1 MKKCAKIICVYFG
14 NRRVGMY
21 NNPKDMKSFFSTM
34 MKNEINIDNGIDTDV
49 ILVNNIVGKGDS
61 VNEYVNEYIDVETK
75 NGKVIVEQR
84 ENIGGSFGAYFD
96 MFEKYSEDYSHFF
109 FCEDDHII
117 FKEGYMK
124 DFVDFIDMDDKIG
137 YVSLAPITLPGL
149 NGLPIHSGGGIG
161 LTSTKKFKSVYGEN
175 SLCNFRGSMRQNDAY
190 NELQNYESKFTSNF
204 IIKDDLSG
212 DVISYIYNHP
222 KYSCIPNN
230 YKNFE
235 SNYRHYLNE
244 ENLQKEFI
252 YNVGE

>member
-1 MKKCAKIICVYFG
+1 MSKCVKIICTYFG
-14 NRRVGMY
+14 RRRTGSY
-21 NNPKDMKSFFSTM
+21 NNPKDMKSFFFKM
-34 MKNEINIDNGIDTDV
+34 MENEVSIDMGIETDV
-49 ILVNNIVGKGDS
+49 ILINNNCGNPTI
-61 VNEYVNEYIDVETK
+61 NESIHSFNNNKTK
-75 NGKVIVEQR
+75 NGKVIVEHR

-96 MFEKYSEDYSHFF
+96 MFKKYSSEYDYFF

-124 DFVDFIDMDDKIG
+124 DFVDFIDSDDKVG
-137 YVSLAPITLPGL
+137 YVALAPITLPGL
-149 NGLPIHSGGGIG
+149 NGFPVHSGGGIG
-161 LTSTKKFKSVYGEN
+161 LTSTKKFNMIYGEN
-175 SLCNFRGSMRQNDAY
+175 SICNFRHEMTHGQSY
-190 NELQNYESKFTSNF
+190 NKLENYESRFNSNF
-204 IIKDDLSG
+204 IIHGGFEIK
-212 DVISYIYNHP
+212 NHP

>member
-1 MKKCAKIICVYFG
+1 MSKCAKIICTYFG
-14 NRRVGMY
+14 ERRIGSY
-21 NNPKDMKSFFSTM
+21 NNPKDMKSFFLKM
-34 MKNEINIDNGIDTDV
+34 MENEVSIDMGIETDI
-49 ILVNNIVGKGDS
+49 ILVNNDCGIVS
-61 VNEYVNEYIDVETK
+61 VNEGVNSFNNKKTR

-84 ENIGGSFGAYFD
+84 ENLGGSFGSYFD
-96 MFEKYSEDYSHFF
+96 MFTKYLSEYDYFF

-124 DFVDFIDMDDKIG
+124 DFVDFIDSDDKIG
-137 YVSLAPITLPGL
+137 YVALAPITLPGL
-149 NGLPIHSGGGIG
+149 NGFPVHSGGGIG
-161 LTSTKKFKSVYGEN
+161 LTSTKKFNMIYGEN
-175 SLCNFRGSMRQNDAY
+175 SICNFRHEMTHGQSY
-190 NELQNYESKFTSNF
+190 NKLENYESRFNSNF
-204 IIKDDLSG
+204 IIHGGFEIK
-212 DVISYIYNHP
+212 NHP

>member
-1 MKKCAKIICVYFG
+1 MGKCAKVICTYFG
-14 NRRVGMY
+14 KRRTNIF
-21 NNPKDMKSFFSTM
+21 NNPKDMMSFFLKM
-34 MKNEINIDNGIDTDV
+34 MKNEVNVGMGIETDV
-49 ILVNNIVGKGDS
+49 ILVNNNCGNSIINDG
-61 VNEYVNEYIDVETK
+61 VNSFNNNKTK

-96 MFEKYSEDYSHFF
+96 MFEKYSSEYDYFF

-124 DFVDFIDMDDKIG
+124 DFVDYLNSDEKIG
-137 YVSLAPITLPGL
+137 YVCLAPITPLGL
-149 NGLPIHSGGGIG
+149 NGNPIHSGGGIG
-161 LTSTKKFKSVYGEN
+161 LTSRKKFNMVYGED
-175 SLCNFRGSMRQNDAY
+175 SKCNFRHEMKHGQSYHD
-190 NELQNYESKFTSNF
+190 LQNYESRFNSNF
-204 IIKDDLSG
+204 IIHG
-212 DVISYIYNHP
+212 DYEIKNHP

-235 SNYRHYLNE
+235 SNYRFYLNE